1 MTTYILTENDYD
13 ILDNEY
19 VLNRWHFRK
28 EILEGWKR
36 LHYEFPKSESHDC
49 VINTMNFLQLL
60 PRDEAEDLA
69 RRHNFAKTGC
79 FPKQKMDGI
88 YEKYIKEFGT
98 KTSQYLFNFPIYSKS
113 FKYLLDTL
121 EEGYATL
128 IDLNKDGS
136 GHTVVAC
143 VYNGQ
148 LVILDPQ
155 QEKVYKTDDEIVTWI
170 TRHQWCIL
178 GLYFK
183 SNNDKRFLEESAVRK
198 VKSIGEPPL
207 KKRRLKS
214 RTPSPVIGNYPFSD
228 FKKPIR
234 VVSTSRSLSMDRS
247 VSMDRSQSR
256 SQSFPTN
263 VSQKKKPVK
272 KSAKSKSTLKRSRS
286 PSRSPSLSPYN
297 NPYESNDEILPTK
310 VESPKSTRSTRKS
323 VAKMPVEP
331 IVPLRRNTRNSKKKT
346 DSPNR
351 KLNPGEKPHTE
362 DDDDDEL

>member
-1 MTTYILTENDYD
+1 MNNYIITENDYKW
-13 ILDNEY
+13 LDNNFI
-19 VLNRWHFRK
+19 LNRWHFRK

-49 VINTMNFLQLL
+49 VINSMNFLQLL

-79 FPKQKMDGI
+79 YPKQKMEKI

-98 KTSQYLFNFPIYSKS
+98 KTSQYLFNFHIYAKS

-136 GHTVVAC
+136 GHTVIAC

-155 QEKVYKTDDEIVTWI
+155 QEKVYKTDEEIVTWI
-170 TRHQWCIL
+170 TRHEWYIL

-183 SNNDKRFLEESAVRK
+183 TNTTDKRVLEESAVRK
-198 VKSIGEPPL
+198 VKSIGEPVM

-214 RTPSPVIGNYPFSD
+214 RTPSPTVGNYPFSD
-228 FKKPIR
+228 FINPIR
-234 VVSTSRSLSMDRS
+234 VASTSRSLSMNISPSRS
-247 VSMDRSQSR
+247 RSR
-256 SQSFPTN
+256 SQSFPIN
-263 VSQKKKPVK
+263 VYQKKKTVK
-272 KSAKSKSTLKRSRS
+272 KLVKNSVKPRSTLKRSKSRS
-286 PSRSPSLSPYN
+286 RSRSPSLSPYN
-297 NPYESNDEILPTK
+297 NPYESNDEILPAK
-310 VESPKSTRSTRKS
+310 VEPSQSNRSTR
-323 VAKMPVEP
+323 
-331 IVPLRRNTRNSKKKT
+331 
-346 DSPNR
+346 
-351 KLNPGEKPHTE
+351 
-362 DDDDDEL
+362 